1 MKQEGYYCYIE
12 DCIVYASDHPEDR
25 EHPLGKAIVYSEYD
39 NWDISILREIQFTRK
54 MDTLESWNL
63 EVD

>member
-39 NWDISILREIQFTRK
+39 NWGIFL
-54 MDTLESWNL
+54 
-63 EVD
+63 

>member
-1 MKQEGYYCYIE
+1 MQQEGYYCYIE

-25 EHPLGKAIVYSEYD
+25 ERPLGKAIVYCRYD
-39 NWDISILREIQFTRK
+39 SWGISMLREIQFMKK